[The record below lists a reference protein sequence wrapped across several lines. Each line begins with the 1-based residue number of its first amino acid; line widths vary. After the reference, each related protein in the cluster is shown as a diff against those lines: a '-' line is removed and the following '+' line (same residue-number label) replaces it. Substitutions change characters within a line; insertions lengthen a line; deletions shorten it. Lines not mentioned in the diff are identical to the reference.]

1 MPRGNF
7 AAVAVGRTI
16 SSTFVI
22 ASEGGRPLP
31 LEERVRAAVDQAR
44 TLCGAAP
51 TEVRLVCIDDGSDGA
66 ELERIQQW
74 LSDEVEARI
83 LVLDLV
89 GSIEEDEV
97 EGSMD
102 DIDDETALS
111 VARAC
116 EAALW

>member
-7 AAVAVGRTI
+7 AAVAVGGTV
-16 SSTFVI
+16 SSTFVV
-22 ASEGGRPLP
+22 ASDGGRPLP
-31 LEERVRAAVDQAR
+31 LEERVRAAVDQAQI
-44 TLCGAAP
+44 LCGAGP
-51 TEVRLVCIDDGSDGA
+51 TEVRLVCVDDGSDGA
-66 ELERIQQW
+66 DLERIQQW
-74 LSDEVEARI
+74 LSDVVEAQI

-89 GSIEEDEV
+89 GPIV
-97 EGSMD
+97 MQGSMD